1 LAEKETQEI
10 GVLQTFLPPM
20 PTEADID
27 RVLREV
33 MVAEQISTSDGKKVG
48 SPLVYSKFVAE
59 ASEQALGLL
68 FKAFYAKIAKDTV
81 DPDLVKRKAGELL
94 AL

>member
-1 LAEKETQEI
+1 MAEKEAQEI

-33 MVAEQISTSDGKKVG
+33 MVAENISASEGKKVG
-48 SPLVYSKFVAE
+48 SPPPCIKPVAK
-59 ASEQALGLL
+59 ARQQALGLL
-68 FKAFYAKIAKDTV
+68 FKAFYAKIAKDSV
-81 DPDLVKRKAGELL
+81 DPELVKRKAGELL